1 MADFIHSLQ
10 EFVWGSGM
18 LVFFLGAG
26 IYFTIQSGFFQ
37 ITKIQIW
44 IKNTI
49 GVLKKGKTTKNFKEN
64 ISVTQFQSFCTALA
78 ATLGTGNI
86 TGVATAL
93 MCGGP
98 GAIFWMWVSAFFGMM
113 TTYAENFLGIKYRY
127 KDEKGQWKGGAM
139 VYMERGLGCK
149 PLAIVFAVCCLGASF
164 GMGNMVQG
172 NSMAVGL
179 EKAFHIPTFISGSFC
194 MIAVAVV
201 LTGGMKRIAIL
212 TEKLVPFMAAIY
224 LVGAIIVLFF
234 YRDRIVGAFGLI
246 FQDAFHTSAAVGG
259 ISGYG
264 VKQAVR
270 MGIARGIFS
279 NEAGLG
285 SSVMAH
291 AQSDVEDAR
300 IQGMWGILE
309 VFIDTILVCTVTA
322 LVILV
327 SGVPYYQVDRVDG
340 TTLTGMAFASVLP
353 WGKEFLAGATAL
365 FAFAT
370 MIGWSYFGTQ
380 TADYLAGEKGVKVY
394 RLFYILITLPGCM
407 IAPIMIWELSDT
419 LNGMMAIPNLLSLFF
434 LRKEVEYMMKEK
446 NRNNCIKNENY
457 HTKTW

>member
-1 MADFIHSLQ
+1 MTEFIRLLQ
-10 EFVWGSGM
+10 EFVWGPGM
-18 LVFFLGAG
+18 LVLFLGIG
-26 IYFTIQSGFFQ
+26 IRFTVQSGFFQ
-37 ITKIQIW
+37 ITKIHIW
-44 IKNTI
+44 LGKTI
-49 GVLKKGKTTKNFKEN
+49 GTLRKEN
-64 ISVTQFQSFCTALA
+64 ITSNSKENTSVTQFQSFCTALA

-93 MCGGP
+93 MFGGP

-113 TTYAENFLGIKYRY
+113 TIYAENFLGIKYRY

-149 PLAIVFAVCCLGASF
+149 PLAVVFAICCLGASF

-179 EKAFHIPTFISGSFC
+179 EQTFHIPAFISGSVC
-194 MIAVAVV
+194 MILVAVV
-201 LTGGMKRIAIL
+201 LTGGIQRIVMF

-224 LVGAIIVLFF
+224 LVGAMLVLFF
-234 YRDRIVGAFGLI
+234 YREKIAGAFCLI

-259 ISGYG
+259 IAGYS

-291 AQSDVEDAR
+291 AQSDVKDAR
-300 IQGMWGILE
+300 VQGMWGILE
-309 VFIDTILVCTVTA
+309 VFIDTILVCTITA

-327 SGVPYYQVDRVDG
+327 SEVPYYQAENIDG
-340 TTLTGMAFASVLP
+340 TTLAGMAFASVIP
-353 WGKEFLAGATAL
+353 FGKEFLAVATAL

-370 MIGWSYFGTQ
+370 MIGWFYFGTQ

-394 RLFYILITLPGCM
+394 RLFYILVTLPGCM
-407 IAPIMIWELSDT
+407 IAPVTMWNLSDA

-434 LRKEVEYMMKEK
+434 LGKEVTYMRKKEK
-446 NRNNCIKNENY
+446 
-457 HTKTW
+457 

>member
-1 MADFIHSLQ
+1 MANFIHSLQ
-10 EFVWGSGM
+10 GFVWGRGM

-26 IYFTIQSGFFQ
+26 IWFTIQSGFFQ
-37 ITKIQIW
+37 ITKIHIW
-44 IKNTI
+44 FGKTI
-49 GVLKKGKTTKNFKEN
+49 GALKQKKARNNLKEN
-64 ISVTQFQSFCTALA
+64 ASVTQFQSFCTALA

-93 MCGGP
+93 MFGGP

-139 VYMERGLGCK
+139 VYMEKGLGCK
-149 PLAIVFAVCCLGASF
+149 PLAVAFAICCLGASF

-179 EKAFHIPTFISGSFC
+179 EKAFHVPAFLSGSLC

-212 TEKLVPFMAAIY
+212 TEKLVPFMAAVY
-224 LVGAIIVLFF
+224 LTGAMIVLFF
-234 YRDRIVGAFGLI
+234 YRDRIAGAFALI
-246 FQDAFHTSAAVGG
+246 FQEAFRSSAAVGG
-259 ISGYG
+259 VAGYSM
-264 VKQAVR
+264 KQAVR

-291 AQSDVEDAR
+291 AQSDVEDPR

-309 VFIDTILVCTVTA
+309 VFIDTILVCTITA

-327 SGVPYYQVDRVDG
+327 SGVPYQQTGNMDG
-340 TTLTGMAFASVLP
+340 TTLTGMAFASVIP
-353 WGKEFLAGATAL
+353 WGRKFLAGATAL

-370 MIGWSYFGTQ
+370 MIGWSYFGAQ
-380 TADYLAGEKGVKVY
+380 TADYLAGEKGIKVY
-394 RLFYILITLPGCM
+394 RFCYILITLPGCM
-407 IAPIMIWELSDT
+407 IAPTMIWELSDA
-419 LNGMMAIPNLLSLFF
+419 LNGMMAIPNLLALFF
-434 LRKEVEYMMKEK
+434 LGKEVEYMRKSSK
-446 NRNNCIKNENY
+446 
-457 HTKTW
+457 